1 MTSEARGRTLAED
14 VGGDTAVPGG
24 TAERAPDVEEA
35 RTSAPGTG
43 TTDEVEDAAEDAA
56 PRRRPRRRPRVAD
69 PEPDE
74 GVEEATTEDEDE
86 DDDDRGR
93 RLSLPLV
100 PVLAVLLVLLLGAV
114 VWLWTTRPEE
124 SPVRTDDYVD
134 VLQAARSGVVD
145 LTSFDYVTIDDDIE
159 EARRITTG
167 DLREE
172 TVQQL
177 DSSRQQLT
185 DSEAV
190 VQTEVVGAAVTRA
203 DAERGT
209 VLLVIQSTQKTNA
222 AEQAQVVR
230 YRVEVE
236 LAKEDGRWLLSGLTG
251 R

>member
-24 TAERAPDVEEA
+24 TAERAPDVEET
-35 RTSAPGTG
+35 RTNAPGTG
-43 TTDEVEDAAEDAA
+43 TADEAEDDAAADAA
-56 PRRRPRRRPRVAD
+56 PRRRPRRRRRVAD
-69 PEPDE
+69 PEPEE
-74 GVEEATTEDEDE
+74 GVEEATAEDE
-86 DDDDRGR
+86 DDDRGR

-209 VLLVIQSTQKTNA
+209 VLLVIQSTQKTNT